1 MGIVFPTIPL
11 SVMGI
16 ATEGREADELSSM
29 ILMDYFG
36 VGVGAGLAGVWVALA
51 DAGTLTLE
59 AGLAG
64 AFGVGIVAA
73 IVLAL
78 IAGRLPDARSARQT
92 VAPQARDGQESPVR
106 PTGMASSS

>member
-36 VGVGAGLAGVWVALA
+36 VGVGAGLAGVWVALS
-51 DAGTLTLE
+51 DAGTLSLE

-64 AFGVGIVAA
+64 AFGVGIFAA
-73 IVLAL
+73 IVLGL
-78 IAGRLPDARSARQT
+78 IAGRLPDGRPAH
-92 VAPQARDGQESPVR
+92 ESPADR
-106 PTGMASSS
+106 LRTGRNQSSG